1 MSETMTFYNNSKQI
15 KEEGDYLKNNLVKAL
30 SGNLLSV
37 RRLSKAFTL
46 VVLSSWNILP
56 QSLIIQVSLC

>member
-15 KEEGDYLKNNLVKAL
+15 KEEGDYLKNNLVKTL

-37 RRLSKAFTL
+37 RRLSKVFTL
-46 VVLSSWNILP
+46 VVLSAWNILP
-56 QSLIIQVSLC
+56 QSLILQVSLY

>member
-1 MSETMTFYNNSKQI
+1 MSETMTFYYNSKQI
-15 KEEGDYLKNNLVKAL
+15 KEEGDYLKNNLVKTL

-46 VVLSSWNILP
+46 LVLSAWDNLS
-56 QSLIIQVSLC
+56 QSLTIQVSLC